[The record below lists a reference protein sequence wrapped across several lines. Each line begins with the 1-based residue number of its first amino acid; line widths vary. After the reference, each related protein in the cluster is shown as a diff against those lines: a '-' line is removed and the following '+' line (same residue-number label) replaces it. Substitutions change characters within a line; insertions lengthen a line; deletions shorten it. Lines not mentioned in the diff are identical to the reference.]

1 MKFQTYALF
10 TLILVGVVF
19 YYLILQG
26 VYGISDAGAI
36 SISIA
41 QVTFNV
47 LSCFLL
53 GKFLLGHI
61 LHAESLLKRIST
73 SILFLAHIYSIFLVN
88 INMGIYRQS
97 IINNASTFKGKGA
110 QLLANFDWTPFPPEV
125 VSSIV
130 DKTGKLLPPT
140 SLDPMSVIAIG
151 VGLVFAFLAYWDGF
165 KSDDSFPGNDH

>member
-97 IINNASTFKGKGA
+97 IINNASTFKGKTG
-110 QLLANFDWTPFPPEV
+110 QLLANFDWTPFPPEM
-125 VSSIV
+125 
-130 DKTGKLLPPT
+130 T
-140 SLDPMSVIAIG
+140 LDPMSVIAIG